1 MQTECPNC
9 NTLFRITEAQ
19 LDMANGMVRCGFCKQ
34 VFDARAENDASE
46 NDNQLGAFEDQQ
58 QQDTQQ
64 QRTQQ
69 PDAPAQTEADHE
81 PLLTTEP
88 DDIAPDELRTDSN
101 VRPYSTLATAAWS
114 LAILALI
121 ATLAAEYIWFNQPE
135 LLQDQ
140 RLEPLIAKLCELTDC
155 EHLQMRDP
163 SQIEMISRNVYTHP
177 NEKDALM
184 VSTTLVNHAPYAQP
198 YPRVQIDFSNVRGA
212 LIASRRFIPEEY
224 LQIDSEQ
231 LQLLQSGIPIT
242 FGLEINDPGNEAI
255 TYEFSF
261 H

>member
-1 MQTECPNC
+1 MHAECPHC
-9 NTLFRITEAQ
+9 HTLFRITEAQ
-19 LDMANGMVRCGFCKQ
+19 LDMADGMVRCGFCKQ
-34 VFDARAENDASE
+34 VFDARAVNDSIENE
-46 NDNQLGAFEDQQ
+46 NQLEAIEDHQ

-64 QRTQQ
+64 
-69 PDAPAQTEADHE
+69 PEAPAQIATEHE
-81 PLLTTEP
+81 SLVSAEP
-88 DDIAPDELRTDSN
+88 DGIAPDALRTDSS
-101 VRPYSTLATAAWS
+101 VRPYSTLATVAWS

-121 ATLAAEYIWFNQPE
+121 TTLAAEYIWFNQPE
-135 LLQDQ
+135 LLQAA
-140 RLEPLIAKLCELTDC
+140 RLKPITKKLCELTDC

-231 LQLLQSGIPIT
+231 LQLLQSGIPTT
-242 FGLEINDPGNEAI
+242 FGLEIKDPGNEAI

>member
-1 MQTECPNC
+1 MQTKCPHC
-9 NTLFRITEAQ
+9 HTLFRITEAQ
-19 LDMANGMVRCGFCKQ
+19 LDMADGMVRCGFCKQ
-34 VFDARAENDASE
+34 VFDARAINDSSE
-46 NDNQLGAFEDQQ
+46 NGNQLEAFEDQQ

-64 QRTQQ
+64 
-69 PDAPAQTEADHE
+69 PEVSAQIEAEHE
-81 PLLTTEP
+81 SLLTAKP
-88 DDIAPDELRTDSN
+88 DDIAPDELRADSN
-101 VRPYSTLATAAWS
+101 SRPYSPLATAAWS

-121 ATLAAEYIWFNQPE
+121 AALAAEYIWFNQPE

-140 RLEPLIAKLCELTDC
+140 RLEPLTAKLCELTDC
-155 EHLQMRDP
+155 KHLQMRDP
-163 SQIEMISRNVYTHP
+163 SQIEMISRNIYTHP

-184 VSTTLVNHAPYAQP
+184 ISTTLVNHASYAQP

-224 LQIDSEQ
+224 LQTDSEQ
-231 LQLLQSGIPIT
+231 LQLLQSGTPTT
-242 FGLEINDPGNEAI
+242 FGLEIKDPGNEAI

>member
-1 MQTECPNC
+1 MQTKCPHC
-9 NTLFRITEAQ
+9 HTLFRITEAQ
-19 LDMANGMVRCGFCKQ
+19 VDMADGMVRCGFCKQ
-34 VFDARAENDASE
+34 VFDARAKNDPI
-46 NDNQLGAFEDQQ
+46 EDK

-64 QRTQQ
+64 QRRQQ
-69 PDAPAQTEADHE
+69 PEVSAQVEAEHE
-81 PLLTTEP
+81 SLLSAEP

-101 VRPYSTLATAAWS
+101 VRPYSTLATVAWS

-140 RLEPLIAKLCELTDC
+140 RLEPLTAKLCELTDC

>member
-1 MQTECPNC
+1 MQAECPNC
-9 NTLFRITEAQ
+9 HTLFRITDAQ
-19 LDMANGMVRCGFCKQ
+19 LDMADGMVRCGFCKQ
-34 VFDARAENDASE
+34 VFDARAKNIARENE
-46 NDNQLGAFEDQQ
+46 NQLEAFEDQQ
-58 QQDTQQ
+58 QDSQQ
-64 QRTQQ
+64 Q
-69 PDAPAQTEADHE
+69 PEASAQIEAGHKS
-81 PLLTTEP
+81 LLTAEP
-88 DDIAPDELRTDSN
+88 EDIAPDELRTDGN
-101 VRPYSTLATAAWS
+101 VRPYSTFATAAWS

-121 ATLAAEYIWFNQPE
+121 TTLAAEYIWFNQPE
-135 LLQDQ
+135 LLQGQ
-140 RLEPLIAKLCELTDC
+140 RLEPLTEKLCELTDC

-177 NEKDALM
+177 NQNDALM
-184 VSTTLVNHAPYAQP
+184 ISTTLVNNAPFAQP

-231 LQLLQSGIPIT
+231 LLLLQSGIPTT
-242 FGLEINDPGNEAI
+242 FGLEIKDPGNEAI

>member
-1 MQTECPNC
+1 MQTKCPHC
-9 NTLFRITEAQ
+9 HTLFRITEAQ
-19 LDMANGMVRCGFCKQ
+19 LDMADGKVRCGFCKQ
-34 VFDARAENDASE
+34 VFDARAENDARE
-46 NDNQLGAFEDQQ
+46 NDNRLDAFEDQQ
-58 QQDTQQ
+58 QDTLQ

-69 PDAPAQTEADHE
+69 PEVSAQIEAEHE
-81 PLLTTEP
+81 SFLSAEP
-88 DDIAPDELRTDSN
+88 GDISPDVLRADSN

-114 LAILALI
+114 LSILALI
-121 ATLAAEYIWFNQPE
+121 ASLAAEYIWFNQPE

-140 RLEPLIAKLCELTDC
+140 RLQPITAKLCELTDC

-224 LQIDSEQ
+224 LQIDSEE
-231 LQLLQSGIPIT
+231 LQLLQSGNPTT
-242 FGLEINDPGNEAI
+242 FGLEIKDPGNEAI